1 MRYINFGLESSFC
14 REWCL
19 ILRRGQ
25 SYVLILQNLIPDLS
39 AQDQNHSS
47 APPDVAKFGTPCPAL
62 FVANLWSSF
71 KEQLIQVFSRC
82 SEYLKLKKQS
92 TYGASVAFV
101 DFQDNSYSTAALTS
115 LQGTVL
121 YSSPGGMRSDQGWVC
136 LRRQNDEELI
146 LLFFNNRRILSE
158 SDHLF
163 IK

>member
-39 AQDQNHSS
+39 AQDQVLAAFTCLEWVILLTAYWLSTYTKNHSS

-121 YSSPGGMRSDQGWVC
+121 YSSPGGMRSEYPLD
-136 LRRQNDEELI
+136 
-146 LLFFNNRRILSE
+146 
-158 SDHLF
+158 
-163 IK
+163 